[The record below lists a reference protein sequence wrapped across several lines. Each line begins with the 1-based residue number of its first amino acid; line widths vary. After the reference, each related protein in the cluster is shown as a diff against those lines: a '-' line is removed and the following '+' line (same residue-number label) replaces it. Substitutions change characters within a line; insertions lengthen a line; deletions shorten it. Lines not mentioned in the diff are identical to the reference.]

1 MDWTKMT
8 FMGTVDEVKEIWN
21 GLEEA
26 GRLYAVWLSDDHV
39 YGIVDVN
46 EEGLFCLGWVSDIS
60 PESLQNMLGGG
71 AELFESYEDV
81 LSEHG
86 GSIAM
91 RVEV

>member
-1 MDWTKMT
+1 MNFKND
-8 FMGTVDEVKEIWN
+8 VAQVKEIWN
-21 GLEEA
+21 NLEEA
-26 GRLYAVWLSDDHV
+26 GRLYAVWLSDDHG

-71 AELFESYEDV
+71 AELFESYEDA
-81 LSEHG
+81 LSEYG
-86 GSIAM
+86 GSVAV

>member
-1 MDWTKMT
+1 MNFKND
-8 FMGTVDEVKEIWN
+8 VAQVKEIWN
-21 GLEEA
+21 NLEEA

-60 PESLQNMLGGG
+60 PESLQNMLGCG
-71 AELFESYEDV
+71 AELFESYEDA
-81 LSEHG
+81 LSEYG
-86 GSIAM
+86 GSVAV

>member
-1 MDWTKMT
+1 MSFKND
-8 FMGTVDEVKEIWN
+8 VERVKEIWN
-21 GLEEA
+21 NLEEA
-26 GRLYAVWLSDDHV
+26 GQLHAVWLEEEGAS

-46 EEGLFCLGWVSDIS
+46 EEGYYCVGWVHEIS
-60 PESLQNMLGGG
+60 PESLQDMLGRG

>member
-1 MDWTKMT
+1 MSFKDD
-8 FMGTVDEVKEIWN
+8 VERVKEIW
-21 GLEEA
+21 GELDET
-26 GRLYAVWLSDDHV
+26 GRLYAVWVDEDGA